1 MNCFNVFDH
10 FLGLALKGLTNR
22 KFPQIRCVCVCACV
36 CVCVCVC
43 VFVCLYFMLFSLLSS
58 DLGG

>member
-10 FLGLALKGLTNR
+10 FVGLALKGLTNR
-22 KFPQIRCVCVCACV
+22 KFPQIRCVHVH
-36 CVCVCVC
+36 VCVCVC